1 VGMIWCGIVNGHVFW
16 CVFYLFVIIRNKR
29 VV

>member
-1 VGMIWCGIVNGHVFW
+1 MIWCGIVNGHVFLV
-16 CVFYLFVIIRNKR
+16 CVFYLFIIIIRNKR